1 MNGAHRANAN
11 MGIYSPKPSPPEING
26 HGVAVFYFLSFDTF
40 PRDSYLCKYLYSID
54 RIRVLT

>member
-26 HGVAVFYFLSFDTF
+26 HGVAVFFISYPLILSPGIHT
-40 PRDSYLCKYLYSID
+40 YANIY
-54 RIRVLT
+54 IRLIELGC